1 MSAGLITERVM
12 DEMTTV
18 DRGLPM
24 ARLREISHVALD
36 MDGTIYC
43 GSSMFPF
50 TKGFLQRMERLG
62 IGYSFLTNNSSKN
75 RGEYVAKLADMGLEV
90 RPDQIHSST
99 DATLAHLR
107 VHYGE
112 GRKLFVIGTE
122 SMKEDVRQA
131 GFPIVTG
138 DEEPEVVLV
147 AFDTN
152 PSYTDLCKAAWW
164 ISRGLPYLA
173 THPDMVCPTDQP
185 TVIIDCGAICEMLR
199 AATGRTPDV
208 VPGKPS
214 AGMLTALCEQHGISA
229 SQLAMVGDRLYTDIE
244 MARRTGAL
252 GVLVLT
258 GEATLEDVQKEEQ
271 RPDLVL
277 ENIGALGEWLEK
289 ARSSDA

>member
-1 MSAGLITERVM
+1 
-12 DEMTTV
+12 MTTQGAAGGMTAV
-18 DRGLPM
+18 EGADAM
-24 ARLREISHVALD
+24 VRLRGITHVALD

-43 GSSMFPF
+43 GSSIFPF
-50 TKGFLQRMERLG
+50 TEDFLLRMERLG
-62 IGYSFLTNNSSKN
+62 IGCSFLTNNSSKS
-75 RGEYVAKLADMGLEV
+75 RADYVAKLAGMGLEV
-90 RPDQIHSST
+90 LPDQIHSST

-107 VHYGE
+107 AHYGE

-122 SMKEDVRQA
+122 SMKGEVRQA
-131 GFPIVTG
+131 GFPVVSG
-138 DEEPEVVLV
+138 DEEPEAVLV
-147 AFDTN
+147 AFDTD
-152 PSYTDLCKAAWW
+152 PSYADLCKAAWW

-185 TVIIDCGAICEMLR
+185 TVMIDCGAICEMLR
-199 AATGRTPDV
+199 AATGRSPDV

-214 AGMLTALCEQHGISA
+214 AGMLTALCVRNGISA

-258 GEATLEDVQKEEQ
+258 GEATLEDVRKEEH

-277 ENIGALGEWLEK
+277 ENIAVLGEWLEK
-289 ARSSDA
+289 ARSSDT